1 MGHLASKQ
9 FNPSMLSAGQNPSQ
23 AQLLLA
29 GGPQTNFMHKK
40 QSEEVHLLKQVV
52 QRLCTKLKDYQK
64 QFNSN
69 KSLLAGEQAQID
81 HIVNGALAAG

>member
-1 MGHLASKQ
+1 
-9 FNPSMLSAGQNPSQ
+9 
-23 AQLLLA
+23 
-29 GGPQTNFMHKK
+29 MHKK
-40 QSEEVHLLKQVV
+40 QSEEVRLLKQVV

>member
-1 MGHLASKQ
+1 MADIKEYVTQSLIAVTASA
-9 FNPSMLSAGQNPSQ
+9 FVFLTTEMQ
-23 AQLLLA
+23 AQLLV

-40 QSEEVHLLKQVV
+40 QTEEVRLLKQVV

-69 KSLLAGEQAQID
+69 KSLLASE
-81 HIVNGALAAG
+81 